1 MSVTTTTPVLDL
13 VEGDAAYHDLP
24 AETRALLRRLAEFLE
39 AEVVTRHAAN
49 EDLFGNPRRV
59 YDESGRY
66 SDAVMA
72 LRREVRLASARAGL
86 YTAFVPESLGGGGG
100 SATSMYSAWELVYR
114 ACGSE
119 QWLAW
124 DVVAHWVTGPSE
136 VFSDVTPA
144 LREEVLPELMS
155 GEKTSCFGMSEPNA
169 GSDVWNLETRA
180 VRDGDGWRIT
190 GRKQWTSNGPTAD
203 YALVF
208 AITDPETFT
217 ARRGGIS
224 AFMVP
229 TASEGFRVER
239 VMGLFGHI
247 GSNEAVI
254 ALDEVRVEDYQLVGE
269 LHRGLDAVGFLGLS
283 LGRLYNA
290 GKSVGLS
297 RWALAKALAWAKER
311 RTFGK
316 SLIEHQALAFSLA
329 DVATETLAAH
339 LMGLHHARLLDRGE
353 QAVKE
358 GAMSKLYSTEA
369 ASRSLDRIVQ
379 VLGGRGLTNE
389 VGIAEAWQLI
399 RVVRIADGSAEMLRR
414 LIAGRLA
421 KGDVAL

>member
-1 MSVTTTTPVLDL
+1 MTTTANTSLLDL
-13 VEGDAAYHDLP
+13 AEGDAAYHDLP
-24 AETRALLRRLAEFLE
+24 DDTRAFLRRLADFLG
-39 AEVVTRHAAN
+39 AEVVARHEAN
-49 EDLFGNPRRV
+49 AELFADPRRV
-59 YDESGRY
+59 YDENGRY

-72 LRREVRLASARAGL
+72 LRREVRVASAQAGL

-114 ACGSE
+114 ACGSD

-136 VFSDVTPA
+136 VFADVTPA

-180 VRDGDGWRIT
+180 VRDGDGWRIS

-203 YALVF
+203 YALIF
-208 AITDPETFT
+208 AITEPDAFA

-229 TASEGFRVER
+229 TTAEGYRVER

-254 ALDEVRVEDYQLVGE
+254 ALEDVRVEDYQLVGE
-269 LHRGLDAVGFLGLS
+269 LHKGLNAVGFLGLS

-297 RWALAKALAWAKER
+297 RWALAKALAWAQER
-311 RTFGK
+311 ETFGK
-316 SLIEHQALAFSLA
+316 PLIEHQALAFSLA

-339 LMGLHHARLLDRGE
+339 LVGLHHARLLDRGE
-353 QAVKE
+353 RAVKE
-358 GAMSKLYSTEA
+358 GAISKLYSTEA
-369 ASRSLDRIVQ
+369 ASRSLDRLVQ
-379 VLGGRGLTNE
+379 ILGGRGLTNE

-399 RVVRIADGSAEMLRR
+399 RIVRIADGSAEMLRR